1 MRAYIKSIKYEKTG
15 SLNEI
20 TLNDQNLIIVG
31 NNGAG
36 KTNFLSS
43 LNNYIS
49 DIVTT
54 QSHNTTENIIQI
66 INNLEQ
72 QRRNDEAR
80 GDTTYSY
87 RSQALGHIQHYQNI
101 LDFRKPMD
109 IKFENVDEL
118 IHLLKERKFIYRI
131 FRADRSYRSE
141 NNRLLTSID
150 ELYNDFESNVYPQQT
165 SSSFFERFLVSMSN
179 YALIEK
185 GAGGVTEFERV
196 TSTINR
202 IASDLRELFEDSSL
216 RLEFN
221 RSKLRMEIIQEGKEP
236 YDLEKL
242 PSGYASILAVYA
254 ELIMLSELSKT
265 IRSEIK
271 GIVLID
277 EIDAHLHVTLQK
289 KVFSFFSNS
298 FPNIQFII
306 STHSPFVVQ
315 SVSDALIYNLSTN
328 EKLTDVSNY
337 SYTAIIKGLLRESTN
352 SENLDAL
359 LEELRILAEKTDFGE
374 RYLELINQLDEDF
387 VNLDSRS
394 KSIVL
399 TAKAKFIEWEEGQ
412 PNV

>member
-271 GIVLID
+271 GIMLID

>member
-1 MRAYIKSIKYEKTG
+1 
-15 SLNEI
+15 
-20 TLNDQNLIIVG
+20 
-31 NNGAG
+31 
-36 KTNFLSS
+36 
-43 LNNYIS
+43 
-49 DIVTT
+49 
-54 QSHNTTENIIQI
+54 
-66 INNLEQ
+66 
-72 QRRNDEAR
+72 
-80 GDTTYSY
+80 
-87 RSQALGHIQHYQNI
+87 
-101 LDFRKPMD
+101 
-109 IKFENVDEL
+109 
-118 IHLLKERKFIYRI
+118 
-131 FRADRSYRSE
+131 
-141 NNRLLTSID
+141 
-150 ELYNDFESNVYPQQT
+150 
-165 SSSFFERFLVSMSN
+165 
-179 YALIEK
+179 
-185 GAGGVTEFERV
+185 
-196 TSTINR
+196 
-202 IASDLRELFEDSSL
+202 
-216 RLEFN
+216 
-221 RSKLRMEIIQEGKEP
+221 
-236 YDLEKL
+236 
-242 PSGYASILAVYA
+242 
-254 ELIMLSELSKT
+254 MLSELSKT

-271 GIVLID
+271 GIMLID